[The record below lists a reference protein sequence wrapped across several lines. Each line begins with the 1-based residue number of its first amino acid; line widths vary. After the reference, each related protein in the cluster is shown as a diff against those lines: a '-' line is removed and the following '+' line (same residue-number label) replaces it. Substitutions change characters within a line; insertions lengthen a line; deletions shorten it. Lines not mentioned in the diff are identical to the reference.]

1 MSDFFDNKDFSRQLQ
16 VANRRHDVIALQ
28 IYDQRMLE
36 LPNVGLIKVRDLET
50 DKDIIID
57 TSSKKVRKAHHE
69 WWIQHQIR
77 FSQIL
82 ASSKVDCTHLRTD
95 EDFVQGLSALFQRRK

>member
-1 MSDFFDNKDFSRQLQ
+1 MRPKAFVSAEMDYEIAKQLE
-16 VANRRHDVIALQ
+16 DVLDIT
-28 IYDQRMLE
+28 YDWGNAVLSVEQM
-36 LPNVGLIKVRDLET
+36 KHACA